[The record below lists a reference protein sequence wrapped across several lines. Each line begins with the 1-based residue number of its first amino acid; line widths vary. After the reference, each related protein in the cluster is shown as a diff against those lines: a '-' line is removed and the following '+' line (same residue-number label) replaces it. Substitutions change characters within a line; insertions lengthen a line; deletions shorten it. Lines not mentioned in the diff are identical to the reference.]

1 MPTPEVELEG
11 AMDTASSMTLMEKL
25 VVGLLSLMSTSFL
38 VILGVA
44 IRRKNKEQGA
54 EDLVW
59 VMTNKTI
66 ERLNNEVNV
75 LKEEINLVTS
85 QKNQFE
91 VAVQHAQARAELANR
106 AAEVASKAASDSVT
120 ELQLLRKNWIK
131 VQAYLFLLKE
141 TLAKNNIEIPAEPE
155 LE

>member
-1 MPTPEVELEG
+1 
-11 AMDTASSMTLMEKL
+11 MDTASSMTLMEKL

-59 VMTNKTI
+59 AMTNKTI

-75 LKEEINLVTS
+75 LKEENKLVTS

-91 VAVQHAQARAELANR
+91 VAVQHTQARAELANR
-106 AAEVASKAASDSVT
+106 AAEVASKAASESVT
-120 ELQLLRKNWIK
+120 ELQALRRNWIK
-131 VQAYLFLLKE
+131 VQSYIFQLKE
-141 TLAKNNIEIPAEPE
+141 QLAKNNIEIPPEPE